1 MDPVTYIED
10 VQALLKKK
18 LPELDDSL
26 LDLYILLVLTTGGN
40 TTLEQVHD
48 AWSVWQSRTIP
59 NHRSIVPFAELTAE
73 VQALDWKYT
82 DAIRSVSA
90 ELKTRM
96 IQS

>member
-10 VQALLKKK
+10 VQALLKKE
-18 LPELDDSL
+18 LPSLDDSL
-26 LDLYILLVLTTGGN
+26 LDLYILLVLTTGED

-48 AWSVWQSRTIP
+48 AWSVWQSRIKP

-73 VQALDWKYT
+73 VQEMDRKYAE
-82 DAIRSVSA
+82 AIRSVSA